1 MNEQLTLMAIVLGII
16 HSGIRLATPYLFA
29 SLGETFDQKSGVL
42 NLGVEG
48 IMLMGAFSGFYVVF
62 VTGNLLL
69 GLLAAAVVGAL
80 MGLIMA
86 VVSVTFQA
94 EQGISG
100 IGLFML
106 GLGLSSLLFKTTLGT
121 VEGVQGF
128 PELQF
133 CLSSLGINSDFCLA
147 DIPILGELFFSYSI
161 LTYLA
166 FALVPISRWVL
177 NQTTWGL
184 KIRAVGQNPEAADS
198 LGVSVNRMRY
208 MAVILG
214 ATMAGI
220 AGASL
225 SISLLNIFQE
235 NMTNGMGFIAV
246 ALVYFG
252 GWSPVGVLLG
262 SLLFS
267 TVSALQLWVQVLALN
282 IPSDV
287 AVMLPYLL
295 TIIALA
301 LPLRRAAQPAALT
314 KPYERGE
321 N

>member
-1 MNEQLTLMAIVLGII
+1 MNENLTVIAVFLGIV
-16 HSGIRLATPYLFA
+16 HSGIRLATPYLYA
-29 SLGETFDQKSGVL
+29 ALGESFAQKSGVL

-48 IMLMGAFSGFYVVF
+48 IMLMGAFSGFYAVF
-62 VTGNLLL
+62 VTGNVWI
-69 GLLAAAVVGAL
+69 GLLAAATIGAVF
-80 MGLIMA
+80 GLIMS

-106 GLGLSSLLFKTTLGT
+106 GLGLSSLLFKTMLGT
-121 VEGVQGF
+121 VEGVNGF
-128 PELQF
+128 SELQF
-133 CLSSLGINSDFCLA
+133 CLAGLGIDSTFCLA
-147 DIPILGELFFSYSI
+147 DVPVLGEIFFSHSL
-161 LTYLA
+161 LTYGA
-166 FALVPISRWVL
+166 YALVPIAAFVFNR
-177 NQTTWGL
+177 TTWGL
-184 KIRAVGQNPEAADS
+184 NVRSVGQNPEAADS
-198 LGVSVNRMRY
+198 LGVSVNRIRY
-208 MAVILG
+208 SAVILG
-214 ATMAGI
+214 GILAGI

-252 GWSPVGVLLG
+252 SWTPVGILAG
-262 SLLFS
+262 ALLFS
-267 TVSALQLWVQVLALN
+267 SVNALQLWVQVLDLP

-287 AVMLPYLL
+287 AVMLPYVL
-295 TIIALA
+295 TIVALA
-301 LPLRRAAQPAALT
+301 LPFKRSLQPAALT